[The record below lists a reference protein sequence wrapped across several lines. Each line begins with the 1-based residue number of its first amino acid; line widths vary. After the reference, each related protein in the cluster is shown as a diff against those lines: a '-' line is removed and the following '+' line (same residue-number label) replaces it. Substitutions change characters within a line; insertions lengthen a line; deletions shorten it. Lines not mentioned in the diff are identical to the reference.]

1 MHYNINN
8 LLNNHVC
15 SYTFDSRSV
24 KLEAEASFCRK
35 LDASALLRNTCSFSS
50 SSPLFGVQ
58 APALDLLAIALR
70 RISVVPVV
78 SPFGLGRQSA
88 ERILRLGVL
97 GPSCSSHCDVT
108 SSVTSPSPPSQSKS
122 WPSMSLEDSDDFAK
136 IFWIVIWPTTSVL
149 RAWVLVRVAR
159 GAACC
164 EFRAAFVLLLL
175 ATRSDPVVLVLYD
188 GFSASALPSRSLW
201 QITLVLGSDSVDSI
215 FLLLDGFAPW
225 KRFFVA
231 KKSFTRACAM
241 LSGRDASTSRH
252 FDHMT
257 QTYFLF
263 NHNLKLITN
272 VWNALHILGIGYRFY
287 DQCTN

>member
-8 LLNNHVC
+8 LINNHVY
-15 SYTFDSRSV
+15 SYTFDSRAI
-24 KLEAEASFCRK
+24 KLEADASFCRK

-58 APALDLLAIALR
+58 ALALDLLAIALR

-108 SSVTSPSPPSQSKS
+108 SSVTSPSPASQSKS

-136 IFWIVIWPTTSVL
+136 AFWIVIWPTTSVL

-159 GAACC
+159 GAAWC
-164 EFRAAFVLLLL
+164 EFRAAFVLLELLL
-175 ATRSDPVVLVLYD
+175 ATRWDPVVLVLYD

-241 LSGRDASTSRH
+241 LSGR
-252 FDHMT
+252 
-257 QTYFLF
+257 
-263 NHNLKLITN
+263 
-272 VWNALHILGIGYRFY
+272 RFY
-287 DQCTN
+287 FAPFRSHDTNILFV